1 MLFFIHLKELS
12 TSHLIHSYMMRNSTT
27 EKSNHAQF
35 AQLLYIIQILATRL
49 DDFQPPEQAGFRKGY
64 STVDHIHTVR
74 QIIQKTEEY
83 NQPLCMAFVD
93 YEKAFDSIE
102 TWAVLDSLQRC
113 HIDWRYIEVLR
124 CMYDAAKMTVHIQD
138 QQTRPIF
145 LRRGVRQGDVISPKL
160 FTTALEDVF
169 KTLDWGGRGINV
181 NGDYISHLRFADDIV
196 IFAETLEE
204 LGQMLSSLNESS
216 RRVGLGMNLDKTK
229 VMFNKHVIPRPVSV
243 DGILLEVVQDYIYLG
258 HTIQLGRNNFEKEA
272 ERRIQLGWAAFG
284 GLRRVFT
291 SKIPQSLKTKVFEQ
305 CVLPVLTYGAETWTL
320 TKGLV
325 HRFKVAQ
332 RAMER
337 AMLGVSLKDRIRNET
352 IRERTK
358 VTDVAQ
364 RISTLKW
371 QWAGH
376 LCRRTDGRWSRRV
389 LEWRPRIGKRSVGR
403 PPTRWT
409 DDLRRIAGVG
419 WMRIAESRDVW
430 RELGEAYVQQWT
442 AIG

>member
-1 MLFFIHLKELS
+1 ML
-12 TSHLIHSYMMRNSTT
+12 N
-27 EKSNHAQF
+27 
-35 AQLLYIIQILATRL
+35 
-49 DDFQPPEQAGFRKGY
+49 
-64 STVDHIHTVR
+64 
-74 QIIQKTEEY
+74 
-83 NQPLCMAFVD
+83 
-93 YEKAFDSIE
+93 
-102 TWAVLDSLQRC
+102 
-113 HIDWRYIEVLR
+113 
-124 CMYDAAKMTVHIQD
+124 
-138 QQTRPIF
+138 
-145 LRRGVRQGDVISPKL
+145 
-160 FTTALEDVF
+160 
-169 KTLDWGGRGINV
+169 
-181 NGDYISHLRFADDIV
+181 
-196 IFAETLEE
+196 
-204 LGQMLSSLNESS
+204 SLNESS

-364 RISTLKW
+364 RI
-371 QWAGH
+371 
-376 LCRRTDGRWSRRV
+376 
-389 LEWRPRIGKRSVGR
+389 RSGSGLVTCVVG
-403 PPTRWT
+403 PMAVGA
-409 DDLRRIAGVG
+409 DVIAGVG